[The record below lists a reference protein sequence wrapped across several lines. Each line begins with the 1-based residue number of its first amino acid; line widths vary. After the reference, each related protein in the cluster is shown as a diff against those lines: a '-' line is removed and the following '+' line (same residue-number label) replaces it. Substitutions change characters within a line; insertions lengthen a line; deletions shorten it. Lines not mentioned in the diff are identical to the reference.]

1 MKFGLKQLHINAI
14 NCIFSQYP
22 EIVMVI
28 IYGSRAKGTFRKG
41 SDIDL
46 TLIENKLTFSQ
57 LMEIENKIDDL
68 LLPYKID
75 LSQKRKIS
83 DPELINH
90 INRCGLEFYR
100 RENG

>member
-1 MKFGLKQLHINAI
+1 
-14 NCIFSQYP
+14 
-22 EIVMVI
+22 
-28 IYGSRAKGTFRKG
+28 
-41 SDIDL
+41 
-46 TLIENKLTFSQ
+46 
-57 LMEIENKIDDL
+57 MEIEIKIDDL

-100 RENG
+100 RENA